1 MSARDANNRLSRRIR
16 EAQPVQDRLAPFRPA
31 AHSELPRWP
40 ADAFNVS
47 PRGLERV
54 TIPPNGPSQLVCDS
68 WPECQCEGDCNEAP
82 RGLTE
87 EQCILMIVLFALTVS
102 GLGLIYLAVR

>member
-31 AHSELPRWP
+31 AHSELPPPPPPPWLREP
-40 ADAFNVS
+40 AK
-47 PRGLERV
+47 
-54 TIPPNGPSQLVCDS
+54 VCDN
-68 WPECQCEGDCNEAP
+68 WPECQCTGDCDDTL

-87 EQCILMIVLFALTVS
+87 VQCILLIVLFAIGVS